1 MTKTAMMFRVVEAWK
16 RSGMGQQHYAG
27 RIGMAYSTLQY
38 WIRKYRQQHTST
50 ALQHVAEFVPIM
62 VAEPAAVVEQ
72 PCTVVITLASGT
84 RIEVR

>member
-1 MTKTAMMFRVVEAWK
+1 MTKTATMFRVVEAWK
-16 RSGMGQQHYAG
+16 RSGMGQQQYAA

-50 ALQHVAEFVPIM
+50 ALQHAAEFVPIT

>member
-1 MTKTAMMFRVVEAWK
+1 MTKTATMFRVVEAWK
-16 RSGMGQQHYAG
+16 RSGMGQQQYAA

-38 WIRKYRQQHTST
+38 WIRKHRQQHTST
-50 ALQHVAEFVPIM
+50 ALQHVAEFVPIT